1 LELAAGQSFADAV
14 GAQLDELSS
23 REPWRSALAI
33 HQRVGETGATVTD
46 EAREGPNGRAYYL
59 LGSPWFRGE
68 GEAPWRVITFRD
80 VTDFT
85 RMQSQLRRSQTLQ
98 AMGTLVAGVAHEVRN
113 PLFSIS
119 ASVDA
124 LEAVIGERPEVSECA
139 ELLRS
144 QVTRLNQLMRD
155 LLDYGK
161 PSVLRI
167 STTHLGD
174 VLRKASRTCLALAR
188 DRKVVV
194 EERLAPDLPALGLDG
209 PRVEQVLEN
218 LIANAIQHAP
228 PESRVTVSARLES
241 AETVCCVV
249 EDEGPGLLPEEVAMV
264 FEPFFSRRKGGTGLG
279 LSIVQRIVEAHGG
292 RITALNREGGG
303 ARFEVRLP
311 TEPPPAGDLRG

>member
-1 LELAAGQSFADAV
+1 V
-14 GAQLDELSS
+14 GD
-23 REPWRSALAI
+23 
-33 HQRVGETGATVTD
+33 TGATATGEIRD
-46 EAREGPNGRAYYL
+46 GPEGRAYYL

-85 RMQSQLRRSQTLQ
+85 RMQGQLRRAQTLE

-139 ELLRS
+139 QLLRS

-161 PSVLRI
+161 PSMLRI
-167 STTHLGD
+167 APTHLGD
-174 VLRKASRTCLALAR
+174 LLRRASRTCVALAR
-188 DRKVVV
+188 DRDVAV
-194 EERLAPDLPALGLDG
+194 EERLAASLPALALDG
-209 PRVEQVLEN
+209 ARVEQVLEN
-218 LIANAIQHAP
+218 LIANAIQHSP
-228 PESRVTVSARLES
+228 RGSRVTVTADLETADPGAS
-241 AETVCCVV
+241 VRCVV
-249 EDEGPGLLPEEVAMV
+249 EDEGPGLPPEDVAKV

-292 RITALNREGGG
+292 RITAGNREEGG
-303 ARFEVRLP
+303 ARFVVRM
-311 TEPPPAGDLRG
+311 PALSAPEESPLG